1 MTAKFGLLV
10 RMEAK
15 AGQGSELGEFL
26 QAARALAVTEQGT
39 ASWYAFKINDAA
51 YGIFDTFDT
60 EAARDAHLG
69 GQIPEALAQVAPGLL
84 AAEPDV
90 RAIDVIAVK

>member
-15 AGQGSELGEFL
+15 AGLGSELGEFR
-26 QAARALAVTEQGT
+26 QAACALAVTEQGT
-39 ASWYAFKINDAA
+39 VTWCAFKINGAA
-51 YGIFDTFDT
+51 YGIFDTFDA

-69 GQIPEALAQVAPGLL
+69 GQIPEALAKVAPGLL
-84 AAEPDV
+84 AADPDV
-90 RAIDVIAVK
+90 LAIDVIAVK

>member
-10 RMEAK
+10 RMEAT

-26 QAARALAVTEQGT
+26 QAARALALTEQGT
-39 ASWYAFKINDAA
+39 VTWYAFKINDAA

-90 RAIDVIAVK
+90 LAIDVIAVK

>member
-26 QAARALAVTEQGT
+26 QAARALAVTEHGT
-39 ASWYAFKINDAA
+39 VSWYAFKINDAA

-60 EAARDAHLG
+60 KAARDAHLG
-69 GQIPEALAQVAPGLL
+69 GRITQALAKVASGLL
-84 AAEPDV
+84 AADPDV